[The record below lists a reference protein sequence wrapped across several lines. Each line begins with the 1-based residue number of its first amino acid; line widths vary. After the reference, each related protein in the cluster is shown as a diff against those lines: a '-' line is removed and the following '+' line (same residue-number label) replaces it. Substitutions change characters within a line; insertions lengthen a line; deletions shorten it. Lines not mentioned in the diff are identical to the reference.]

1 MGFFIRCC
9 SSFIFF
15 SKPIF
20 ARSLNTFRAPKSLP
34 DQGYGRGVTPAF
46 IGVFEPLA
54 RVTLYLTNEMVLAV
68 VLEQL
73 RLPLHG
79 GLIDFSS
86 I

>member
-1 MGFFIRCC
+1 MDENKVVFTWCCFQVNIIASGFGFPYIM
-9 SSFIFF
+9 S
-15 SKPIF
+15 
-20 ARSLNTFRAPKSLP
+20 TTH
-34 DQGYGRGVTPAF
+34 DHGYGRGVTPVF

-79 GLIDFSS
+79 GLVSS

>member
-1 MGFFIRCC
+1 MKR
-9 SSFIFF
+9 
-15 SKPIF
+15 
-20 ARSLNTFRAPKSLP
+20 L
-34 DQGYGRGVTPAF
+34 DHGYGKGVTPVF

-73 RLPLHG
+73 RVPLHG
-79 GLIDFSS
+79 GLISS